1 MSEGSLHQ
9 AADYF
14 KRALDLSMPGEFTTE
29 LALMR
34 LSDLYR
40 QQGAYAQAIEFI
52 DKAILLRPDEPRYHL
67 MRAQILLCQDQ
78 YDDAL
83 SAIYEAMVD
92 PMVQQQG
99 FVLAQQVAM
108 AKGDLSAA
116 EKLADLIEQTNPEA

>member
-1 MSEGSLHQ
+1 
-9 AADYF
+9 
-14 KRALDLSMPGEFTTE
+14 
-29 LALMR
+29 
-34 LSDLYR
+34 
-40 QQGAYAQAIEFI
+40 
-52 DKAILLRPDEPRYHL
+52 

-108 AKGDLSAA
+108 AKGDLPAA
-116 EKLADLIEQTNPEA
+116 AKLAELIEQINPEA